1 MRNDP
6 GHRRDRIRRVI
17 GAWMVFS
24 LLLGHSVAVHAVDP
38 AGRTLLLG
46 VHPYLSYGELQNRFQ
61 PLAHYLA
68 RSLGVT
74 LKVKVGR
81 DYAEHVDEV
90 GHDRI
95 DIAYLGPIP
104 YVHMVEK
111 HGSKPL
117 LARLERN
124 GKAVLVGHIVVR
136 DNSPL
141 QHVTELRGK
150 AFAFGDPEST
160 MSTVVPQAVLA
171 AAGISLGDLSHY
183 ANYRGHSNVA
193 LAVLSGQMDA
203 GAIKSE
209 VYEDF
214 SERGLRSLARMPE
227 VSEHL
232 FVARGDM
239 PPLLVEKIRMLL
251 LGIADD
257 PEGMLAL
264 KALHRDATGLVP
276 VSDRDYDPLRK
287 LLTMTGQQD
296 DQQDGQDAGR

>member
-1 MRNDP
+1 
-6 GHRRDRIRRVI
+6 
-17 GAWMVFS
+17 MVFS

>member
-1 MRNDP
+1 
-6 GHRRDRIRRVI
+6 
-17 GAWMVFS
+17 MVFS

-257 PEGMLAL
+257 PEGMQAL

>member
-17 GAWMVFS
+17 AAWMVFS
-24 LLLGHSVAVHAVDP
+24 LLLGHSIP
-38 AGRTLLLG
+38 ARAADRAGQTLLLG
-46 VHPYLSYGELQNRFQ
+46 VHPYLSYGELQNRFL
-61 PLAHYLA
+61 PLAHYLSK
-68 RSLGVT
+68 SLGMTVR
-74 LKVKVGR
+74 VRVGR
-81 DYAEHVDEV
+81 NYAEHVDEI
-90 GHDRI
+90 GNDRI
-95 DIAYLGPIP
+95 DIAYFGPIS

-111 HGSKPL
+111 YGSKPL

-124 GKAVLVGHIVVR
+124 GKAALVGHIVVP

-141 QHVTELRGK
+141 RHVTELRGK

-171 AAGISLGDLSHY
+171 AAGITLGDLSHY

-209 VYEDF
+209 VYEEF
-214 SERGLRSLARMPE
+214 KERGLRSLARMPE

-239 PPLLVEKIRMLL
+239 PPSLVEKIRVLL
-251 LGIADD
+251 LGIAGD
-257 PEGMLAL
+257 PEGMQAL

-276 VSDRDYDPLRK
+276 VSDGDYDPLRK
-287 LLTMTGQQD
+287 LLTSTGQQD
-296 DQQDGQDAGR
+296 GRQDGQDAGR

>member
-1 MRNDP
+1 
-6 GHRRDRIRRVI
+6 
-17 GAWMVFS
+17 MVFS
-24 LLLGHSVAVHAVDP
+24 LLLGHSVAVHAADP
-38 AGRTLLLG
+38 AGQPLLLG

-74 LKVKVGR
+74 VKVKVGR

-117 LARLERN
+117 LARLERI

>member
-1 MRNDP
+1 
-6 GHRRDRIRRVI
+6 
-17 GAWMVFS
+17 MVFS

-46 VHPYLSYGELQNRFQ
+46 VHPYLSYGELQNRFL
-61 PLAHYLA
+61 PLAHYLSK
-68 RSLGVT
+68 SLGMTVR
-74 LKVKVGR
+74 VRVGR
-81 DYAEHVDEV
+81 NYAEHVDEI
-90 GHDRI
+90 GNDRI
-95 DIAYLGPIP
+95 DIAYFGPIS

-111 HGSKPL
+111 YGSKPL

-124 GKAVLVGHIVVR
+124 GKAALVGHIVVP

-141 QHVTELRGK
+141 RHVTELRGK

-171 AAGISLGDLSHY
+171 AAGITLGDLSHY

-214 SERGLRSLARMPE
+214 SELGLRSLARMPE
-227 VSEHL
+227 VSKHL

>member
-1 MRNDP
+1 
-6 GHRRDRIRRVI
+6 
-17 GAWMVFS
+17 MVFS
-24 LLLGHSVAVHAVDP
+24 LLLGHSIP
-38 AGRTLLLG
+38 ARAADRAGQTLLLG
-46 VHPYLSYGELQNRFQ
+46 VHPYLSYGELQNRFL
-61 PLAHYLA
+61 PLVHYLSK
-68 RSLGVT
+68 SLGMTVR
-74 LKVKVGR
+74 VRVGR
-81 DYAEHVDEV
+81 NYAEHVDEI
-90 GHDRI
+90 GNDRI
-95 DIAYLGPIP
+95 DIAYFGPIS

-111 HGSKPL
+111 YGSKPL

-124 GKAVLVGHIVVR
+124 GKAALVGHIVVP

-141 QHVTELRGK
+141 RHVTELRGK

-171 AAGISLGDLSHY
+171 AAGITLGDLSHY

-209 VYEDF
+209 VYEEF
-214 SERGLRSLARMPE
+214 KERGLRSLARMPE

-239 PPLLVEKIRMLL
+239 PPSLVEKIRVLL
-251 LGIADD
+251 LGIAGD
-257 PEGMLAL
+257 PEGMQAL

-276 VSDRDYDPLRK
+276 VSDGDYDPLRK
-287 LLTMTGQQD
+287 LLTSTG
-296 DQQDGQDAGR
+296 QQDGQDAGR

>member
-257 PEGMLAL
+257 PEGMQAL